1 MEQRMTVSAVKV
13 SGLDRTQGTFHLDSI
28 DFELP
33 TGLVMGFVGP
43 NGSGKTTT
51 IKALLGM
58 LRPDSGTI
66 ELFGGEAPGAAST
79 KERIGVVLD
88 QPFVSPEWKVGSLT
102 RRVGQFFTGWDDTVF
117 HHLLGRF
124 QLGASAV
131 VGTLSRG
138 EGVKLSLAMAL
149 AHHPELLILDEPTS
163 GLDPVSR
170 ADLVDVIREFMVDPT
185 HSILFSTHITSDL
198 DSLADLIL
206 VIEGGRVAY
215 SGTLD
220 GLHEEFAMVHGTE
233 QLTPAAVGSVLG
245 LQRTGSRFD
254 GLIRSDA
261 TALFGPST
269 VIDAASTD
277 DVVVHLARRG
287 RAQQENQS

>member
-1 MEQRMTVSAVKV
+1 MNATAVKV
-13 SGLDRTQGTFHLDSI
+13 TGLARSLGSFQLDSV

-51 IKALLGM
+51 IKAILGM
-58 LRPDSGTI
+58 LAPDAGTV
-66 ELFGGEAPGAAST
+66 ELFDGEAPGSARI

-88 QPFVSPEWKVGSLT
+88 LPFVSPDWKVQSLT
-102 RRVGQFFTGWDDTVF
+102 WRVGVFFSNWDD
-117 HHLLGRF
+117 LLFRDLLARF
-124 QLGASAV
+124 TIDLSARV
-131 VGTLSRG
+131 ETLSRG
-138 EGVKLSLAMAL
+138 EGVKLSLAVAL

-170 ADLVDVIREFMVDPT
+170 ADLLDILREFMVDPS
-185 HSILFSTHITSDL
+185 HSILFSTHITTDL

-206 VIEGGRVAY
+206 VIDDGRIAY
-215 SGTLD
+215 SGSID

-233 QLTPAAVGSVLG
+233 QLTPAARDSVLG
-245 LQRTGSRFD
+245 LRRTGGRFD
-254 GLIRSDA
+254 GLIRADA
-261 TALFGPST
+261 TPLFGPTT

-277 DVVVHLARRG
+277 DVIVHLARRG
-287 RAQQENQS
+287 TTRQENRS

>member
-1 MEQRMTVSAVKV
+1 MTASAVKV
-13 SGLDRTQGTFHLDSI
+13 TGLNRTQGEFRLDSV

-58 LRPDSGTI
+58 LQPDSGRI
-66 ELFGGEAPGAAST
+66 ELFGGEAPGAAS

-88 QPFVSPEWKVGSLT
+88 QPFVSPDWKVGSLT
-102 RRVGQFFTGWDDTVF
+102 YRVGNFFASWDRAAF
-117 HHLLGRF
+117 LEYLERF
-124 QLGASAV
+124 RISTSAR

-149 AHHPELLILDEPTS
+149 AHKPALLILDEPTS

-170 ADLVDVIREFMVDPT
+170 ADLVDLLREFMVDPE

-206 VIEGGRVAY
+206 VIENGRIAF
-215 SGTLD
+215 SGTVD
-220 GLHEEFAMVHGTE
+220 GLQEEFAMVHGTE
-233 QLTPAAVGSVLG
+233 QLTPAARSSVLG
-245 LQRTGSRFD
+245 LRRTGGRFD
-254 GLIRSDA
+254 GLIRAEA
-261 TALFGPST
+261 TPLFGPTT
-269 VIDAASTD
+269 VIDSASTD
-277 DVVVHLARRG
+277 DVIVHLARRG
-287 RAQQENQS
+287 TTQQENHS

>member
-1 MEQRMTVSAVKV
+1 MTASAVKV
-13 SGLDRTQGTFHLDSI
+13 RGMSHAQGTFRLDTV

-58 LRPDSGTI
+58 FQPNSGSV
-66 ELFGGEAPGAAST
+66 ELFGAEAPGAAST

-88 QPFVSPEWKVGSLT
+88 QPFVSPDWKVGSLT
-102 RRVGQFFTGWDDTVF
+102 YRVGNFFASWDPAAF
-117 HHLLGRF
+117 GAYLERF
-124 QLGASAV
+124 RISTSAR

-170 ADLVDVIREFMVDPT
+170 ADLVDILREFMIDPA

-198 DSLADLIL
+198 ESLADLIL
-206 VIEGGRVAY
+206 VIDNGQIAF
-215 SGTLD
+215 SGTVD
-220 GLHEEFAMVHGTE
+220 ALHEEFAMVHGTE
-233 QLTPAAVGSVLG
+233 TLTAEALGSVLG
-245 LQRTGSRFD
+245 LRHTGNRFD
-254 GLIRSDA
+254 GLIRAEA
-261 TALFGPST
+261 TPLFGPST

-277 DVVVHLARRG
+277 DVIVHIARNG
-287 RAQQENQS
+287 STQQEVHS

>member
-1 MEQRMTVSAVKV
+1 MEKHMTASAVSV
-13 SGLDRTQGTFHLDSI
+13 TGLDRTQGTFHLDSV

-51 IKALLGM
+51 IKAILGM
-58 LRPDSGTI
+58 LRPDSGRI
-66 ELFGGEAPGAAST
+66 QLFDDQVPGAPST

-88 QPFVSPEWKVGSLT
+88 QPFVSPDWKVGSLT
-102 RRVGQFFTGWDDTVF
+102 RRVGRFFAGWDDALF
-117 HHLLGRF
+117 RDLLRRF
-124 QLGASAV
+124 RLSESAAV
-131 VGTLSRG
+131 ATLSRG
-138 EGVKLSLAMAL
+138 EGVKLSLALAL

-170 ADLVDVIREFMVDPT
+170 ADLVDIMREFMIDPT

-206 VIEGGRVAY
+206 VIDDGRVAY

-220 GLHEEFAMVHGTE
+220 GLHEEFAMVHGSE
-233 QLTPAAVGSVLG
+233 QLTPAATNSVLG
-245 LQRTGSRFD
+245 LRRTGGRFD
-254 GLIRSDA
+254 GLIRSDS

-277 DVVVHLARRG
+277 DVVVHLAR
-287 RAQQENQS
+287 AQQENHS

>member
-1 MEQRMTVSAVKV
+1 MTATAVKV
-13 SGLDRTQGTFHLDSI
+13 SGLARTQGAFHLGDL
-28 DFELP
+28 DFEVP

-43 NGSGKTTT
+43 NGAGKTTT

-58 LRPDSGTI
+58 VRPDDGTI
-66 ELFGGEAPGAAST
+66 ELFEGDAPGTAST

-88 QPFVSPEWKVGSLT
+88 KPFVSPDWNVGNLT
-102 RRVGQFFTGWDDTVF
+102 RRIGRFYNGWDDAAF
-117 HHLLGRF
+117 RGLLDRF
-124 QLGASAV
+124 SLAADAR

-138 EGVKLSLAMAL
+138 QGVKLSLALAL

-170 ADLVDVIREFMVDPT
+170 ADLIDILREFMIDET

-206 VIEGGRVAY
+206 VIDSGRISY

-220 GLHEEFAMVHGTE
+220 GLQEEFAMVHGTE
-233 QLTPAAVGSVLG
+233 ELTPEATRSILG
-245 LQRTGSRFD
+245 LRRTGGRFD
-254 GLIRSDA
+254 GLIRTDA
-261 TALFGPST
+261 TPLFGPTT
-269 VIDAASTD
+269 VIDPATTD
-277 DVVVHLARRG
+277 DVVVHLARRSSQ
-287 RAQQENQS
+287 RQEKAA

>member
-1 MEQRMTVSAVKV
+1 MTASAVKV
-13 SGLDRTQGTFHLDSI
+13 TGLDRTQGTFHLDSI

-66 ELFGGEAPGAAST
+66 ELFDGETPGAAST

-102 RRVGQFFTGWDDTVF
+102 RRVGRFFTGWDGAVF
-117 HHLLGRF
+117 RDLLERF
-124 QLGASAV
+124 RLDPSAV

-170 ADLVDVIREFMVDPT
+170 ADLVDILREFMVDET

-206 VIEGGRVAY
+206 VIDGGRIAY

-233 QLTPAAVGSVLG
+233 QLTPAAAGSVLG

-287 RAQQENQS
+287 RAQQENNS

>member
-1 MEQRMTVSAVKV
+1 MNATAIKV
-13 SGLDRTQGTFHLDSI
+13 TGLDRSLGAFHLDSV

-51 IKALLGM
+51 IKAILGM
-58 LRPDSGTI
+58 FAPDAGAV
-66 ELFGGEAPGAAST
+66 ELFDGDAPGSARA

-88 QPFVSPEWKVGSLT
+88 LPFVSPDWKVGSLT
-102 RRVGQFFTGWDDTVF
+102 RRVGQFFTNWDDALF
-117 HHLLGRF
+117 SQLLERF
-124 QLGASAV
+124 GIDPSER

-138 EGVKLSLAMAL
+138 EGVKLSLSLAL

-170 ADLVDVIREFMVDPT
+170 ADLVDLLREFMVDPE

-206 VIEGGRVAY
+206 VIDGGQIAY
-215 SGTLD
+215 SGTID
-220 GLHEEFAMVHGTE
+220 GLREEFAMVHGTE
-233 QLTPAAVGSVLG
+233 QLSPAARDSVLG
-245 LQRTGSRFD
+245 LRRTGGRFD
-254 GLIRSDA
+254 GLIRTDSSP
-261 TALFGPST
+261 LFGPTT

-277 DVVVHLARRG
+277 DVIVHLARRG
-287 RAQQENQS
+287 TVQKENHS

>member
-1 MEQRMTVSAVKV
+1 MTASVVKV
-13 SGLDRTQGTFHLDSI
+13 TGLTHSQGTFRLESV
-28 DFELP
+28 DFDLP
-33 TGLVMGFVGP
+33 SGLVMGFVGP

-58 LRPDSGTI
+58 FHPDSGSV

-79 KERIGVVLD
+79 TERVGVVLD
-88 QPFVSPEWKVGSLT
+88 QLFVSPDWKVGSLT
-102 RRVGQFFTGWDDTVF
+102 YRVGAFFASWDRAAFGDY
-117 HHLLGRF
+117 LERF
-124 QLGASAV
+124 RISPSAR

-149 AHHPELLILDEPTS
+149 AHHPDLLILDEPTS

-170 ADLVDVIREFMVDPT
+170 ADLVDILREFMIDPF

-206 VIEGGRVAY
+206 VIDNGRIAF
-215 SGTLD
+215 SGTVD
-220 GLHEEFAMVHGTE
+220 ALHEEFAMVHGTE
-233 QLTPAAVGSVLG
+233 QLTPEARASVLG
-245 LQRTGSRFD
+245 LRRTGSRFD
-254 GLIRSDA
+254 GLIRAEA
-261 TALFGPST
+261 TPLFGPTT

-277 DVVVHLARRG
+277 DVIVHIARNG
-287 RAQQENQS
+287 STPQEVHS

>member
-1 MEQRMTVSAVKV
+1 MTATALKAT
-13 SGLDRTQGTFHLDSI
+13 GLERTQGTFHLDHL

-43 NGSGKTTT
+43 NGAGKTTT
-51 IKALLGM
+51 IKSILGM
-58 LRPDSGTI
+58 LELDSGRI
-66 ELFGGEAPGAAST
+66 DLFDDAQPGDAST

-88 QPFVSPEWKVGSLT
+88 QPFVSPDWKVDSLT
-102 RRVGQFFTGWDDTVF
+102 RRVGRFFAGWDDARF
-117 HHLLGRF
+117 RGLLDRF
-124 QLGASAV
+124 GVPVNAR

-138 EGVKLSLAMAL
+138 QGVKMSLAVAL

-170 ADLVDVIREFMVDPT
+170 ADLVDILREFMVDEN

-206 VIEGGRVAY
+206 VIDKGRIAY

-220 GLHEEFAMVHGTE
+220 GLQEEFAMVHGTE
-233 QLTPAAVGSVLG
+233 ELTREAAGTVLG
-245 LQRTGSRFD
+245 LRRTGGRFD
-254 GLIRSDA
+254 GLIRSTA
-261 TALFGPST
+261 TPLFGPTT
-269 VIDAASTD
+269 VVDTASTD
-277 DVVVHLARRG
+277 DVVVHLARHEHAR
-287 RAQQENQS
+287 QEHAS